1 MSKRFE
7 AIRII
12 GFLLALLY
20 VTSLAFYALYIPVE
34 PLRWHAVALVIVLA
48 ALFASALGI
57 YGRWETARRVL
68 IGGNLLLGAYAL
80 YLAFVYPHVVSWL
93 FGVGALVFG
102 GYFLR
107 PDVRQHFRAGSRS
120 GRTVL
125 VIDDDEILIR
135 TVRNIL
141 TAHGYT
147 VYAAHKGEDGLH
159 MAQYQQPDLI
169 LLDVILPGIKGR
181 EVCRRLKS
189 DKRTKDIPVIFIT
202 AKDSQDDI
210 EAEMKAGG
218 EAHLT
223 KPVNRESLVLTVQ
236 GVIER

>member
-20 VTSLAFYALYIPVE
+20 VTSLAFYALYIPVD
-34 PLRWHAVALVIVLA
+34 PFRWHAWGLVLLLGT
-48 ALFASALGI
+48 LFAAALGI
-57 YGRWETARRVL
+57 YTRRELARRVL
-68 IGGNLLLGAYAL
+68 IGGNLLLGVYAL
-80 YLAFVYPHVVSWL
+80 YLAFAFPQVVSWL
-93 FGVGALVFG
+93 FGAGAVMFG
-102 GYFLR
+102 VYFLR
-107 PDVRQHFRAGSRS
+107 KDVRQHFRSRPRS
-120 GRTVL
+120 GRTIL

-135 TVRNIL
+135 TVRTIL
-141 TAHGYT
+141 TAHGYH
-147 VYAAHKGEDGLH
+147 VCAAHRGEDGLH
-159 MAQYQQPDLI
+159 MARHQHPDLI

-189 DKRTKDIPVIFIT
+189 DKETKDIPVIFIT

-223 KPVNRESLVLTVQ
+223 KPVNKESLILTVQ
-236 GVIER
+236 GVIDR

>member
-1 MSKRFE
+1 MTKRFE

-20 VTSLAFYALYIPVE
+20 VISLAFYALYIPVD
-34 PLRWHAVALVIVLA
+34 PFRIHAVLLVVLLTV
-48 ALFASALGI
+48 LFAATLGI
-57 YGRWETARRVL
+57 YGRQRQARYIL
-68 IGGNLLLGAYAL
+68 IGGNFLLGMYTL
-80 YLAFVYPHVVSWL
+80 GLAFVFPRVVSWMFGIGAL
-93 FGVGALVFG
+93 AFGV
-102 GYFLR
+102 YFSSR
-107 PDVRQHFRAGSRS
+107 DVQAHFRAAPRQGH
-120 GRTVL
+120 GIL

-147 VYAAHKGEDGLH
+147 VNAAHNGEDGIH
-159 MAQYQQPDLI
+159 MAKHQRPDLI

-181 EVCRRLKS
+181 EVCRRLKA
-189 DKRTKDIPVIFIT
+189 DKDTKHIPVIFIT

-223 KPVNRESLVLTVQ
+223 KPVNRESLLLTVQ
-236 GVIER
+236 GVIKG